1 VRAQVRNICIDDFA
15 TKKGQTYGTLMVDYE
30 TSKVVDMIP
39 SRDTESVTEWLRG
52 YQDVETVSRDGSTG
66 YARAIGEALPKAK
79 QVTDRFHLVKN
90 LIDSARNYMRRKIPG
105 RIRMSNASD
114 DNKDDQTLT
123 VTKLSSDELCQ
134 IQKEESKNVHVR
146 LAKDLYSQGY
156 SATMIAEEMNISY
169 QTARKYINHQGRIE
183 NSKKGSHQKSNL
195 DPYKETIITM
205 HNERYNR
212 TKIYHAICKEG
223 YTGSYSNLRSYV
235 TRYVDRL
242 AFTKKRKPCS
252 GLTLERRRLISLL
265 YRDISHLEDEDQK
278 KAQTY
283 INGNKDLQ
291 NVYVAV
297 SRFRKI
303 LQLKDESLLEE
314 WTEQTK
320 GYRIP
325 ELSRFVRGIERDL
338 SAVKNA
344 ITMKFSNGVIEGII
358 NKIKVIKRIMY
369 GRCSFELLRVKVLM
383 L

>member
-1 VRAQVRNICIDDFA
+1 
-15 TKKGQTYGTLMVDYE
+15 MVDSD
-30 TSKVVDMIP
+30 TSKVVDLVPFIV
-39 SRDTESVTEWLRG
+39 TGLVTEWLKG
-52 YQDVETVSRDGSTG
+52 YQDIETVSRDGSTG

-90 LIDSARNYMRRKIPG
+90 LIESARNYIKRTIPR
-105 RIRMSNASD
+105 RIRMSNASA
-114 DNKDDQTLT
+114 DNEDDQTLT
-123 VTKLSSDELCQ
+123 VTKLSSDELCEM
-134 IQKEESKNVHVR
+134 QKEESKNENVR
-146 LAKDLYSQGY
+146 LARDLYSQGY
-156 SATMIAEEMNISY
+156 SATMIAEELNISCK
-169 QTARKYINHQGRIE
+169 TARKYIDHESRME
-183 NSKKGSHQKSNL
+183 NTQEGTRQRSNL

-223 YTGSYSNLRSYV
+223 YTGSYSNLRAYV
-235 TRYVDRL
+235 NRYADQL

-252 GLTLERRRLISLL
+252 GLTLERRRLVSLL
-265 YRDISHLEDEDQK
+265 YKDISHLKDEDQK

-283 INGNKDLQ
+283 IDGNKDLQ

-297 SRFRKI
+297 SGFREI

-314 WTEQTK
+314 WIEQTK

-338 SAVKNA
+338 NAVKNA
-344 ITMKFSNGVIEGII
+344 ITMKFNNGVIEGII

-369 GRCSFELLRVKVLM
+369 GRCSFELLRAKVLM